1 MVSRTFFYIHH
12 EIQMGFQHTISGSTE
27 SYPQS
32 FPLGQRPCHP
42 QQSFCFVSPCRPQ
55 LPGDCARSSHE
66 VPSRELPQP
75 RSISESQV
83 PLFPIGMQLHNRR
96 DGNTVE
102 HQPPSAQWKTFGT
115 STDGLSGEAKDGE
128 TAMRR
133 GFITPM
139 TNNSRHNF
147 FRLLNT
153 EGEMFESKT
162 GLFENTSSLAS
173 KRRNWDTAL
182 ETGEVRREDRRTSHR
197 RDADIRLQHRKL
209 GWETCCVRHTHRR
222 TRSLGGCGLGLGS
235 CQSGQLPSL
244 LTQAGTSG
252 AP

>member
-42 QQSFCFVSPCRPQ
+42 QQSFCFVSPRRPQ

-115 STDGLSGEAKDGE
+115 STDGLFGTRADHSRSGGVNQ
-128 TAMRR
+128 
-133 GFITPM
+133 GNI
-139 TNNSRHNF
+139 N
-147 FRLLNT
+147 
-153 EGEMFESKT
+153 
-162 GLFENTSSLAS
+162 SLAAVLGTDDLRQS
-173 KRRNWDTAL
+173 LWSWLTQQLSWKS
-182 ETGEVRREDRRTSHR
+182 VRVRRTSFK
-197 RDADIRLQHRKL
+197 AL
-209 GWETCCVRHTHRR
+209 
-222 TRSLGGCGLGLGS
+222 
-235 CQSGQLPSL
+235 
-244 LTQAGTSG
+244 
-252 AP
+252 